1 MERIRKLPEPLKLI
15 DKAKLKNLKIIE
27 EKKPI
32 IKEIPTINLF
42 PHSKNSN
49 NL

>member
-1 MERIRKLPEPLKLI
+1 MEKKNKLPEPFKLI
-15 DKAKLKNLKIIE
+15 QKAKLKNLKIIE

-32 IKEIPTINLF
+32 IKEVPTINLF

-49 NL
+49 KL